1 MLDRCPRYR
10 VGNDPLSFLALDNSK
25 KRAARAERTW
35 SLLITAT
42 SAWRVARGAGGR
54 GVAGAR
60 QLIFGENLP
69 TFGANFLYRVIADPN
84 SGYR

>member
-1 MLDRCPRYR
+1 
-10 VGNDPLSFLALDNSK
+10 
-25 KRAARAERTW
+25 
-35 SLLITAT
+35 
-42 SAWRVARGAGGR
+42 
-54 GVAGAR
+54 VAGAR